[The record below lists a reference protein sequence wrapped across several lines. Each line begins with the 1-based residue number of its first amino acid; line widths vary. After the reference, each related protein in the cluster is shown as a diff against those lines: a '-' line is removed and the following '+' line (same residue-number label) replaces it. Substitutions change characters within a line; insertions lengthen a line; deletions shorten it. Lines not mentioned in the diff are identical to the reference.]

1 MNIINKKDEIDHFRG
16 KEYLKNDIKM
26 KKMEDDFKN
35 LINQKDE
42 IIKNMKDEL
51 LKQKQII
58 KEQSEKIEI
67 LFQMMNDANNLNNKL
82 NKSINYE
89 MEISSMD
96 EEIKDLKGIGFELK
110 ALNEFNFDNYFTC
123 DKNLM
128 HDKFIFSLCQQKN
141 DKIPIKELV
150 TKVFLKYKQKGLELR
165 FKEDE
170 ENLSFIDFYTDI
182 DFFSRLNDEN
192 YNAKDT
198 KKDSEN
204 EKNNKD
210 KENNKN
216 NNFDIFDKIKVK
228 EIFKNSKYL
237 FYLKINLKTNFLFK
251 FVIEED
257 KEKIAKNLLYFILN
271 ANYDINTKNF
281 LSFFFEALMEE
292 NQENKGEDKDKK
304 KENNKILSKFKG
316 LIINI
321 PFNKIKYDLTDS
333 NKKEIHDFII
343 ESYNKEEFQELKKV
357 YNSEEWLEDLINK
370 NICEDKNKEK
380 LKEVLELFYKII
392 DFKELSFAFGY
403 TNNKLGIQ
411 IKFHLPE
418 EKKINFIIIF
428 IIFVLFFEIIK
439 NI

>member
-1 MNIINKKDEIDHFRG
+1 
-16 KEYLKNDIKM
+16 
-26 KKMEDDFKN
+26 
-35 LINQKDE
+35 
-42 IIKNMKDEL
+42 
-51 LKQKQII
+51 
-58 KEQSEKIEI
+58 
-67 LFQMMNDANNLNNKL
+67 
-82 NKSINYE
+82 
-89 MEISSMD
+89 
-96 EEIKDLKGIGFELK
+96 
-110 ALNEFNFDNYFTC
+110 
-123 DKNLM
+123 
-128 HDKFIFSLCQQKN
+128 
-141 DKIPIKELV
+141 
-150 TKVFLKYKQKGLELR
+150 
-165 FKEDE
+165 
-170 ENLSFIDFYTDI
+170 
-182 DFFSRLNDEN
+182 
-192 YNAKDT
+192 
-198 KKDSEN
+198 
-204 EKNNKD
+204 
-210 KENNKN
+210 
-216 NNFDIFDKIKVK
+216 
-228 EIFKNSKYL
+228 
-237 FYLKINLKTNFLFK
+237 
-251 FVIEED
+251 
-257 KEKIAKNLLYFILN
+257 
-271 ANYDINTKNF
+271 
-281 LSFFFEALMEE
+281 MEE

-304 KENNKILSKFKG
+304 KENNDILSKFKG